1 MALKFGLLW
10 PFRNPEFSRQPWP
23 AFYRDHLDLCV
34 ESEALGYDHIWLS
47 EHHFVEDGYSPSVLP
62 IAAALAARTSRI
74 RIGTNLLLLPMH
86 NPLRVAEDTATIDQI
101 ANGRFDLGVGLGY
114 RPCEFTAQG
123 LSLSERGARL
133 TEGVQLVQRLLSG
146 ETVTFAGR
154 FNQLHEVRVS
164 PPACQQPHPPIWLGA
179 LAQQAIDRAARLGF
193 HFQSVGP
200 GGMDKVY
207 DAALEKYGR
216 RPSDYHIGQAAVV
229 YVAPSRTQAWETA
242 ARPLHYMTS
251 QYVRWFLE
259 AGDMPGAEAAQAA
272 LIDIDEMLRR
282 QSFDF
287 LGQPALIGTPNDV
300 AAMIDDL
307 KARSRITHF
316 CCVTPSAGMA
326 VADIRAHMRLFAAQ
340 VMPRFMQ

>member
-1 MALKFGLLW
+1 MTLKFGLLW
-10 PFRNPEFSRQPWP
+10 PFRNPQFARRPWP
-23 AFYRDHLDLCV
+23 DFYRDHLDLCV
-34 ESEALGYDHIWLS
+34 ESETLGYDHIWLT
-47 EHHFVEDGYSPSVLP
+47 EHHFVDDGYSPSVLP
-62 IAAALAARTSRI
+62 IASALAARTSRI

-114 RPCEFTAQG
+114 RPREFTAQG
-123 LSLSERGARL
+123 LALAERGARL

-146 ETVTFAGR
+146 EMVSFNGR
-154 FNQLHEVRVS
+154 FNQLDAVCLS
-164 PPACQQPHPPIWLGA
+164 PPACQRPHPPIWLGA
-179 LAQQAIDRAARLGF
+179 LAPAAIDRAARLGF
-193 HFQSVGP
+193 HFQMVGP
-200 GGMDKVY
+200 SGTDRIY

-229 YVAPSRTQAWETA
+229 YVAPSRSQAWETA

-251 QYVRWFLE
+251 QYVRWFAE

-272 LIDIDEMLRR
+272 LIDVEEMLRR

-287 LGQPALIGTPNDV
+287 LGQPALVGTPEDV
-300 AAMIDDL
+300 AGMIAEL
-307 KARSRITHF
+307 NARSRITHF

-326 VADIRAHMRLFAAQ
+326 VDDIRAHMRLFAEK
-340 VMPRFMQ
+340 VMPRFTA